1 MKKNS
6 QVEKTKLK
14 FWNFLNSN
22 SIQGANVQDQA
33 SLKTVVFSPIGSLGL
48 VAPQRGLLK
57 RRSIIEL

>member
-6 QVEKTKLK
+6 QVENTKLK

-22 SIQGANVQDQA
+22 FIQGANIQNQA
-33 SLKTVVFSPIGSLGL
+33 SLKTVVFSPIGSFGL
-48 VAPQRGLLK
+48 VAPQRGVLK